1 MKSEEVEYDKNSLLW
16 YLESR
21 YELSEVEEKRDSQ
34 KSQSRTKIDKD
45 NPERNPNR
53 DFFERFQEKWQ
64 NRVKWLK

>member
-1 MKSEEVEYDKNSLLW
+1 MSDFNFEKFVQDQ
-16 YLESR
+16 
-21 YELSEVEEKRDSQ
+21 EKRDSQ

-53 DFFERFQEKWQ
+53 DFFERIQEKWQ